1 MKFGELKSK
10 IENYLTES
18 YGKKSIKKDLFAF
31 NELVLK
37 NKNISKLYYLYDE
50 LSSKKGLSEDVV
62 NEYINQA
69 TTIYENT
76 INKISPSTF
85 KELEMWVGHVKS
97 NNEYSDI
104 DNLFS
109 KGVLNLES
117 KILSKKII
125 CENLKKSVIV
135 ENKEII
141 NVPINSM
148 LSIANKT
155 IKTFIS
161 NLNESEQ
168 KELKELLSTPKSKLM
183 EEYDNTK
190 TIVLNKLEE
199 QKTQNPDSE
208 TKETINKVLDK
219 LQKESFNE
227 INYFKLKKLN
237 EGL

>member
-1 MKFGELKSK
+1 
-10 IENYLTES
+10 
-18 YGKKSIKKDLFAF
+18 
-31 NELVLK
+31 
-37 NKNISKLYYLYDE
+37 
-50 LSSKKGLSEDVV
+50 
-62 NEYINQA
+62 
-69 TTIYENT
+69 
-76 INKISPSTF
+76 
-85 KELEMWVGHVKS
+85 
-97 NNEYSDI
+97 
-104 DNLFS
+104 
-109 KGVLNLES
+109 
-117 KILSKKII
+117 
-125 CENLKKSVIV
+125 
-135 ENKEII
+135 
-141 NVPINSM
+141 M

-168 KELKELLSTPKSKLM
+168 KELKELLSTPKNKLM

-199 QKTQNPDSE
+199 QKTQNQDSE